1 MFQPLVGSWT
11 QIIGVF
17 ASSGNVKSQML
28 SKIVLE
34 ATVLCEQ
41 AGLLVHYV
49 CTDGATWNRSMW
61 HNLGVYGNG
70 KNVKC
75 KVTHPCDEDRFL
87 HFISDFPHLAKC
99 VRNTLLKQG
108 LNTHLGRAHWE
119 HVSTMWKLDNNSMTL
134 KVAPKLTRSHI
145 YPNGFDKMRVDLA
158 FHIFSREAE
167 HAISFYKEDI
177 ERIYPNAEPT
187 RAFVDLMARLIE
199 AMTSRF
205 PAEAMRPGSRKEATL
220 DEALRFL
227 DEWEAHAKGLGFL
240 RVLLRG

>member
-1 MFQPLVGSWT
+1 ILCLYDVLHFS
-11 QIIGVF
+11 IGVF

-70 KNVKC
+70 KNVKG

-145 YPNGFDKMRVDLA
+145 YPNGFDKMCL
-158 FHIFSREAE
+158 
-167 HAISFYKEDI
+167 SFYSLARSPKDGNVSPDVLESLLSVEEVLAEKESLAEDSVKPLPI
-177 ERIYPNAEPT
+177 DAMEVAADHRSYAERHS
-187 RAFVDLMARLIE
+187 DARLIYYISGYV
-199 AMTSRF
+199 A
-205 PAEAMRPGSRKEATL
+205 RK
-220 DEALRFL
+220 
-227 DEWEAHAKGLGFL
+227 
-240 RVLLRG
+240 RVLTTH